1 MALAERSG
9 QPFLDLLSWH
19 PRDAMTLLDLYETR
33 AQQQQEME
41 REARFAAATA
51 ALRQRMGG

>member
-9 QPFLDLLSWH
+9 QSFLELLEWH
-19 PRDAMTLLDLYETR
+19 PRDAMTLMEIYETR
-33 AQQQQEME
+33 AAAAAEAS

-51 ALRQRMGG
+51 ALRERM